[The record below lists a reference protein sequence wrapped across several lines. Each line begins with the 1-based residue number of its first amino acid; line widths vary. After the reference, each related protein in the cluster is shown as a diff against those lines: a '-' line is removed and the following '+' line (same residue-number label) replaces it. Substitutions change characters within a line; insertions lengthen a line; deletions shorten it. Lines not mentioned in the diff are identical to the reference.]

1 MFCNPVLTL
10 DMYIVKIQPKNMC
23 VNIIIILSTGDLGVV
38 QVYPMLGESR
48 VIGPELR
55 AACLNLGPM
64 SSGAL

>member
-1 MFCNPVLTL
+1 MPTANLFFFLIPC
-10 DMYIVKIQPKNMC
+10 
-23 VNIIIILSTGDLGVV
+23 ILSTGDLGVV

>member
-1 MFCNPVLTL
+1 
-10 DMYIVKIQPKNMC
+10 MC
-23 VNIIIILSTGDLGVV
+23 INNILSTGDLGVV